1 MKNEMSRDEHLDK
14 IVDDCRELIELSRA
28 RYTNEWHATDGTLW
42 CVMPDYHGDPEQI
55 PLGSFVDPRDT
66 EFIAA
71 ASRTAEAG
79 WRATIAAIESCRE
92 IRSPDTGEV
101 LDAIVAA
108 WPEELL

>member
-1 MKNEMSRDEHLDK
+1 MSRGKHLDR
-14 IVDDCRELIELSRA
+14 ILADCRDMLRNSA
-28 RYTNEWHATDGTLW
+28 CVSWDGL
-42 CVMPDYHGDPEQI
+42 
-55 PLGSFVDPRDT
+55 
-66 EFIAA
+66 
-71 ASRTAEAG
+71 AEAG